1 MSKPR
6 LASLLW
12 EAAALA
18 LVLPLIGTLLLALIS
33 PAFAIPI
40 AMGGIISLAF
50 AEIAGFVPSLA
61 TVVVFRLTK
70 DRFGPLVTFLTTELV
85 AAISCAAWWTLAL
98 GQSVSSFE
106 GPSFLLLLAA
116 IAALATLVITLPD
129 LLWRR
134 QKGEEPESAQL
145 KA

>member
-18 LVLPLIGTLLLALIS
+18 FVLPLIGTLLLALTS

-40 AMGGIISLAF
+40 AMGGIFSLAF
-50 AEIAGFVPSLA
+50 AEVAGFVPSLA

-70 DRFGPLVTFLTTELV
+70 DRFGPLMTFLTTELV
-85 AAISCAAWWTLAL
+85 AAISSAAWWTLAL
-98 GQSVSSFE
+98 GQSVYSFE

-116 IAALATLVITLPD
+116 IAALSTLVMTLPD

-134 QKGEEPESAQL
+134 QKTEAPESAHA